1 MQIYS
6 DTSIPVEGR
15 LIIYMLQDRQQT
27 TIEDIAQILE
37 CSIRTAY
44 RHVAKLGN
52 RIHKSGTFY
61 FLSLSKMSP
70 VVVFN
75 ISKDLNNKTQDQNQ
89 ETTTTNMDSAY
100 SQDTID
106 KITAILDKYGKRVLL
121 QEVLQRLP
129 QPNPDAFEY
138 ILKDIVRKQ
147 KQGYIIHNFV
157 GYLYACIERMWTQ
170 AVCAVEQSRGESGQ
184 YVVPMD
190 VLSDTNV
197 PIEPEYQN
205 VEGWSD
211 LKQLLNS

>member
-1 MQIYS
+1 METQTKIYS

-52 RIHKSGTFY
+52 RVHKSGAFY

-70 VVVFN
+70 VVVDLN
-75 ISKDLNNKTQDQNQ
+75 KSNYLNNKNQDQ
-89 ETTTTNMDSAY
+89 ETTTTNTD
-100 SQDTID
+100 QDTID
-106 KITAILDKYGKRVLL
+106 KITVILDKYGKRVLL

-129 QPNPDAFEY
+129 EPNPAAFEY
-138 ILKDIVRKQ
+138 ILKDIIRKQ

-170 AVCAVEQSRGESGQ
+170 AVCAVEQSREDAGQ
-184 YVVPMD
+184 YAVP
-190 VLSDTNV
+190 VENA

-205 VEGWSD
+205 VKGWGD
-211 LKQLLNS
+211 LKQLLNSN